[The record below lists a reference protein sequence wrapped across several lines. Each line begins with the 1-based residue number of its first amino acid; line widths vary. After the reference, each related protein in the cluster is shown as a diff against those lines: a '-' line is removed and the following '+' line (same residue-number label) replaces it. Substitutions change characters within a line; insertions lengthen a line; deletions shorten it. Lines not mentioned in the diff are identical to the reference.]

1 MSQCGMGERRG
12 RQTPSDTTTTSST
25 CPVAHRV
32 SPKAV
37 LGAKLCPDAVGDG
50 EEVRGGREDEVDDG
64 LGAEEEDGAAAK
76 AFFTLSFFLA
86 VLPQGR
92 DEKSQIFFRKV
103 AKFAKKFFTT

>member
-1 MSQCGMGERRG
+1 MGERRG

-76 AFFTLSFFLA
+76 AFFTLSFFL
-86 VLPQGR
+86 VSRLSSWQQKQLPVHSGR
-92 DEKSQIFFRKV
+92 RSHSL
-103 AKFAKKFFTT
+103 TLS